1 MSKVMLNRVVAAS
14 AGLAVALAAAGSAVA
29 AATTTRVSVGPGGL
43 ESDGHSVGTAIS
55 AHGRFVA
62 FGSFATN
69 LVPGDSN
76 GAEDVFVRDRSA
88 GVTQRVSV
96 GAGGQ
101 GNSVSL
107 MPAISADGRYV
118 AFLSGASNLVSGDT
132 NVAFDAFVRDRQAR
146 TTVRVSVGS
155 GGQQANGSTDRVA
168 ISADGRYVA
177 FASDASNL
185 VPGDT
190 NATSDVF
197 VRDLQTGTT
206 RRVSVGSSGRQ
217 ANGFS
222 SDPAL
227 SADGTF
233 VAFDSSATNLVPGD
247 HNGVE
252 DVFVRDLQTGVTR
265 RVSVGTGGVG
275 NGDSSRPSLSAGG
288 RYVAFVSDATN
299 LVTGD
304 TNGFTDVF
312 VRDRQAATT
321 RRVSVG
327 AGGQA
332 NGLSETFDETPTIS
346 GNGRYVAFSSEASNL
361 VTGDTNGFEDVFV
374 RDRQARVTL
383 RVSLTSQ
390 GGEADGLNLGGSI
403 AADGRSVAF
412 SSFAQLVPED
422 TNGVEDIYVRDLG

>member
-1 MSKVMLNRVVAAS
+1 MPNVMLSRVLAAC
-14 AGLAVALAAAGSAVA
+14 AGLALALTAAGSAA
-29 AATTTRVSVGPGGL
+29 GAATTTRVSVGAGGQ

-62 FGSFATN
+62 FASFATD

-76 GAEDVFVRDRSA
+76 GSEDVFVRDRSA
-88 GVTQRVSV
+88 GVTHRVSV

-101 GNSVSL
+101 GNSLSFL
-107 MPAISADGRYV
+107 PTISSDGRYV

-132 NVAFDAFVRDRQAR
+132 NGVVDAFVRDRQAR

-155 GGQQANGSTDRVA
+155 GGQQGNGFTSRVS

-177 FASDASNL
+177 FAADASNL

-190 NATSDVF
+190 NAESDVF
-197 VRDLQTGTT
+197 VRDLQTGTMA
-206 RRVSVGSSGRQ
+206 RVSVGSSGQ
-217 ANGFS
+217 QGNGHS
-222 SDPAL
+222 SDPGL
-227 SADGTF
+227 SADGRF
-233 VAFDSSATNLVPGD
+233 VAFDSAATNLVPGD
-247 HNGVE
+247 DNGAQ
-252 DVFVRDLQTGVTR
+252 DVFIRDLQTGVTR
-265 RVSVGTGGVG
+265 RVSVGAGGAG

-312 VRDRQAATT
+312 VRDRQTATT
-321 RRVSVG
+321 RRASVG
-327 AGGQA
+327 VGGQA
-332 NGLSETFDETPTIS
+332 NGASETLDETPSMS
-346 GNGRYVAFSSEASNL
+346 GHGRYVAFSSEASNL
-361 VTGDTNGFEDVFV
+361 VSADTNGFADVFV
-374 RDRQARVTL
+374 RDRQAHVTR

-390 GGEADGLNLGGSI
+390 GGQARGLNLGGSI
-403 AADGRSVAF
+403 AADGLSVAF

-422 TNGVEDIYVRDLG
+422 SNGVEDVYVRDLG